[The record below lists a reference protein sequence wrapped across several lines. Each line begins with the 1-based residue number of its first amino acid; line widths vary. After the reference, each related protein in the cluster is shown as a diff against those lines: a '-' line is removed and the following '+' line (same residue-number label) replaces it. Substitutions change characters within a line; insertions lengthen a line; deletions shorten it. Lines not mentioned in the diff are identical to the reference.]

1 MAASGK
7 YSRKHEAVLQCL
19 RSTTTHPSADWVFQQ
34 LRKDFPEMSLGTV
47 YRNLAQCKQR
57 GEVRT
62 VGFVGGFE
70 RFDARMDPHDHFV
83 CRQCG
88 RVDDL
93 PPLPLPEGL
102 DQLAGAQL
110 DAQIDAH
117 SLLFYG
123 RCAACQAGDA
133 QTDSPAQAD
142 PNAQAD

>member
-93 PPLPLPEGL
+93 PPLPEIPVPE
-102 DQLAGAQL
+102 
-110 DAQIDAH
+110 
-117 SLLFYG
+117 
-123 RCAACQAGDA
+123 
-133 QTDSPAQAD
+133 QTD
-142 PNAQAD
+142 

>member
-1 MAASGK
+1 MATAK
-7 YSRKHEAVLQCL
+7 KFSRKREAILTCL
-19 RSTTTHPSADWVFQQ
+19 HGTTCHPTAEWVYQQ
-34 LRKDFPEMSLGTV
+34 LKPEYPDLSLGTV

-110 DAQIDAH
+110 DAQIDEH

-123 RCAACQAGDA
+123 RCAACQAGGA

>member
-1 MAASGK
+1 MATAK
-7 YSRKHEAVLQCL
+7 KFSRKREAILTCL
-19 RSTTTHPSADWVFQQ
+19 HGTTCHPTAEWVYKQ
-34 LRKDFPEMSLGTV
+34 LKPQFPDLSLGTV
-47 YRNLAQCKQR
+47 YRNLAQCKKR

-102 DQLAGAQL
+102 DQLVGAQL
-110 DAQIDAH
+110 GAQINEH

-133 QTDSPAQAD
+133 QAD
-142 PNAQAD
+142 